1 MPGVGRTRVALLLW
15 ALIMPAGL
23 APHPAHAGGARVEPH
38 RTSGGVRSR
47 IRARMRARSRARVMS
62 RERLRLAAHSLYI
75 PEREWENHPAISR
88 AISRYR
94 GEQGRTVRSA
104 RFDARAVVEHGA
116 VTGYSIQAATRGYDG
131 KTRDTI
137 LEVDTR
143 GRVTREHKT
152 HTTSAQA
159 LLHPS
164 RSAGLGPAA
173 SRVRLRAAQSALEH
187 LPGVRW
193 LSRRRLRR
201 AAQRHQLIEDYA
213 ARHNLDAELADQ
225 GADRHI
231 ADVVRYSFHKDA
243 WVYGVSDL
251 HASTGPQNPQED
263 FRAGG
268 GAMTRF
274 LAHVNDGGKR
284 ATLVC
289 GGDCFE
295 FMENAPI
302 DATDAELRAY
312 ADRFIKGHEET
323 YKALVKA
330 VVPHLPGEPDR
341 GLRVVFVRG
350 NHDIQMVSKGLRD
363 HIVDTMTRVGGLSAA
378 DAATFR
384 KRVAFAGDMAVLG
397 KKGEWVMMHGDLHD
411 PANNWREMSNPFRY
425 KLTRG
430 GLWNTLKTLATER
443 RLPPLEVK
451 RVREANLGYIIVQ
464 KFFNFVERQN
474 PDSENQPRTAH
485 AISHTVMSHPED
497 VVRMGRVLWEL
508 LRQNGTH
515 DPTTLAMTR
524 RNDRQAALAWAERTR
539 VHEQWGLSGP
549 DEVVRRL
556 DQIRAQMPEPVHE
569 RMTSR
574 LRLVNI
580 VRMMLGGAR
589 RVTRERKQS
598 EPLLIGLL
606 TTLLPNVVD
615 VNIGHTHVQ
624 SRAEGYV
631 PDRGRVV
638 YRNTGTWTNHA
649 GKDVFTVAV
658 SHQEGGRLTEKGLYR
673 VDGRSGELVRQN
685 RPPAPEWGSPAG
697 WQPPRAERTS
707 RDKKR
712 ARRKEARRRAADH
725 HRRKHGRAT
734 RTASR

>member
-1 MPGVGRTRVALLLW
+1 MPAARCSRIALLLA
-15 ALIMPAGL
+15 ALIIPAGL
-23 APHPAHAGGARVEPH
+23 APVAHAGGAVRAERP
-38 RTSGGVRSR
+38 RTTSGLRATRRSR
-47 IRARMRARSRARVMS
+47 TRASARVRA
-62 RERLRLAAHSLYI
+62 RERLRLTGHSIYI
-75 PEREWENHPAISR
+75 PEREWEQHPAIGR

-94 GEQGRTVRSA
+94 GSQGRTVRDAS
-104 RFDARAVVEHGA
+104 FDARARVEHGA
-116 VTGYSIQAATRGYDG
+116 LAGYSIHAATRGYDG
-131 KTRDTI
+131 AAHDTI

-143 GRVTREHKT
+143 GQVTRQHPT
-152 HTTSAQA
+152 RATGAQA

-164 RSAGLGPAA
+164 RSAGPGPAA
-173 SRVRLRAAQSALEH
+173 SRVRLRAARDAIEH
-187 LPGVRW
+187 LPGMRW
-193 LSRRRLRR
+193 VSGRRLSR

-213 ARHNLDAELADQ
+213 ARHNLDAELAGQ
-225 GADRHI
+225 GADRHV

-274 LAHVNDGGKR
+274 LAHVNDGDKR

-302 DATDAELRAY
+302 DASDAELRSY

-330 VVPHLPGEPDR
+330 VVPHLAGEPDR
-341 GLRVVFVRG
+341 GLRVLFVRG

-363 HIVDTMTRVGGLSAA
+363 HIVDTMARVGGLSPA

-384 KRVAFAGDMAVLG
+384 QRVAFAGDMAVLG
-397 KKGEWVMMHGDLHD
+397 KHGEWVMMHGDLHD

-430 GLWNTLKTLATER
+430 GMWNTLKTLATER

-451 RVREANLGYIIVQ
+451 RIREANLGYIIVQ
-464 KFFNFVERQN
+464 KFFNYVERQN

-485 AISHTVMSHPED
+485 AIGHTVMSHPED
-497 VVRMGRVLWEL
+497 VVRMGRVLWQL

-549 DEVVRRL
+549 DEVVERL

-569 RMTSR
+569 RMTSQ

-598 EPLLIGLL
+598 EPLLVGLL

-631 PDRGRVV
+631 PDRGRVT

-658 SHQEGGRLTEKGLYR
+658 SHQEGGRLTQKGLYQ
-673 VDGRSGELVRQN
+673 VDGATGSLVRQD
-685 RPPAPEWGSPAG
+685 RPPAPEWGAPAE
-697 WQPPRAERTS
+697 WQPVPAARAPNGRPH
-707 RDKKR
+707 
-712 ARRKEARRRAADH
+712 ARRRDARRRAAHH
-725 HRRKHGRAT
+725 HRARHQRA
-734 RTASR
+734 RAASR